1 METLN
6 FKILVDLWESWDN
19 RGKLHVSYN
28 VYVNTSTLSIYG
40 AQGPEEC
47 IIVSLETIFFS
58 YHEWV
63 LYSLIPML
71 WNFILAIGKTC
82 FWPITQVTTRLEH
95 IGNETINNLTSRRVV
110 CLSAVQNVGRTGKHQ
125 NDQVS
130 TQELPAFLRGEY
142 NESNEFLGANE
153 NNVVD

>member
-6 FKILVDLWESWDN
+6 FRVLVDLWESWDN
-19 RGKLHVSYN
+19 RGKLHVGYN
-28 VYVNTSTLSIYG
+28 VCVDTSTLSIYG
-40 AQGPEEC
+40 AQGREEC

-58 YHEWV
+58 YHKWV
-63 LYSLIPML
+63 LYSLTPML
-71 WNFILAIGKTC
+71 WNFILAVGKTY
-82 FWPITQVTTRLEH
+82 FWPITQLTTKLEH
-95 IGNETINNLTSRRVV
+95 IGNETINNLISRRVV
-110 CLSAVQNVGRTGKHQ
+110 CLNAVRNVGKARKHQ

-153 NNVVD
+153 NNVAN